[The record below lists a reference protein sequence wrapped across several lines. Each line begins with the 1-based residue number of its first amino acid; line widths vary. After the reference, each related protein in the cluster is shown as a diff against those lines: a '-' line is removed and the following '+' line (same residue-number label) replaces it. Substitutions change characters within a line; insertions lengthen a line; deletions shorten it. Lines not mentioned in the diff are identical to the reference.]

1 MELWKGKRKIVIA
14 TAVLLSV
21 MLLFTLI
28 SKSVYAYQ
36 LPQITVEEA
45 GKRTVGKRIRLFGH
59 VSQSREYAVSALPGI
74 KTDAVFV
81 TPGDEIEEGTLL
93 FTLNEADL
101 KEQIAAREL
110 SVKKLEVQIATLEYN
125 QGLENQ
131 KKADQTN
138 RALEDYM
145 DSVSDN
151 NVTQDRALTKEEQ
164 ARQDLQKH
172 LEDAPQ
178 ITKNSDRQ
186 AARDE
191 YDQWVER
198 GKELQKEV
206 ERLTD
211 ELKEAEKQVEAAQK
225 AYDEAKAAAGGVS
238 FAEETVYQAADEKA
252 AKAEEHPTTGTEEP
266 VESAAEEPEEEAA
279 PDNESGTTEP
289 KQEESLSNTA
299 PSAPE
304 ESSSDAGPSTSDESL
319 PSDETVPSNET
330 SPETGEP
337 DGEQTIPGTDGS
349 QENKMPG
356 TEDDSNPSGGGTSSV
371 LEEEDGQ
378 ELAELKARLEKA
390 IARRDACSAE
400 LEKAKRKLEDHQA
413 EGRTKPDFSGED
425 AEKKNWEAQSE
436 TLERNVQ
443 SAQWAY
449 EDSLRQKQKELQ
461 EAKRKVDDAAGPENI
476 QDTLT
481 LYQLELSYEREV
493 LDRYRTLQKQGCQV
507 MADAGG
513 IVTGVNVSAG
523 NDTPDGAAVV
533 YAAKDNDLKFIASLS
548 KEDKEY
554 IGQGTEGT
562 LEIGDRK
569 EKIPV
574 DYIQQQADGS
584 YTAEFFLPEG
594 LGKMGLNGS
603 FTVEYQS
610 KSYRQCIP
618 VNALYEENKRY
629 YIYVVRRQQGILG
642 EELAA
647 EKRFVEVQEQG
658 DSYVALGDNA
668 LAEGEEVIVTTTK
681 GLSDGAVV
689 RYRLKEQS
697 E

>member
-304 ESSSDAGPSTSDESL
+304 ESSSDTGPSASDESL

-337 DGEQTIPGTDGS
+337 DGEQTIPGTNGS

-356 TEDDSNPSGGGTSSV
+356 TEDDSNPSGGDTSSV
-371 LEEEDGQ
+371 LEEED
-378 ELAELKARLEKA
+378 
-390 IARRDACSAE
+390 
-400 LEKAKRKLEDHQA
+400 
-413 EGRTKPDFSGED
+413 
-425 AEKKNWEAQSE
+425 
-436 TLERNVQ
+436 VQ
-443 SAQWAY
+443 
-449 EDSLRQKQKELQ
+449 
-461 EAKRKVDDAAGPENI
+461 
-476 QDTLT
+476 
-481 LYQLELSYEREV
+481 
-493 LDRYRTLQKQGCQV
+493 
-507 MADAGG
+507 
-513 IVTGVNVSAG
+513 
-523 NDTPDGAAVV
+523 
-533 YAAKDNDLKFIASLS
+533 
-548 KEDKEY
+548 
-554 IGQGTEGT
+554 
-562 LEIGDRK
+562 
-569 EKIPV
+569 
-574 DYIQQQADGS
+574 
-584 YTAEFFLPEG
+584 
-594 LGKMGLNGS
+594 
-603 FTVEYQS
+603 
-610 KSYRQCIP
+610 
-618 VNALYEENKRY
+618 
-629 YIYVVRRQQGILG
+629 
-642 EELAA
+642 
-647 EKRFVEVQEQG
+647 
-658 DSYVALGDNA
+658 
-668 LAEGEEVIVTTTK
+668 
-681 GLSDGAVV
+681 
-689 RYRLKEQS
+689 
-697 E
+697 